1 MADDAKRRGLS
12 LVLAILLAFAVSGV
26 AVFGYLYLGEEREVV
41 KVDVPGFEGALT
53 KGGGVDIKVGQD

>member
-12 LVLAILLAFAVSGV
+12 LVLAILLALAVSGV

-41 KVDVPGFEGALT
+41 KVDVPGFEGSLT